1 MKTISLIVPAYNEEK
16 NIAPLYEKLNTTV
29 FQPLKDKYAFELV
42 FVNDGSRDKTG
53 MEIEKMAAKHPE
65 IKFIDFSRNFGKE
78 IATTAGINNCAGD
91 ACLMIDADLQHPA
104 ELIPQFIEKWEKG
117 YEVVVG
123 VRKNNAGHGLKTL
136 GAKTFYAILNKIS
149 EVKVI
154 PGATDFRL
162 IDRAVID
169 EFNRF
174 TESNRMT
181 RALIDW
187 LGFRRAYIYFDAN
200 ERLNGE
206 ASYSLWKLTQL
217 AFNGFISLSMVPLKL
232 AGYFGAVITLLSGL
246 LGIYILLGKYIFHW
260 YFASI
265 SSNVVDLAVF
275 TVFLV
280 GIILISLG
288 FISFYI
294 ANIQKEVIGRPMYV
308 IRKKKV

>member
-104 ELIPQFIEKWEKG
+104 ELIPQFIEKWEEG

-217 AFNGFISLSMVPLKL
+217 A
-232 AGYFGAVITLLSGL
+232 GL

>member
-1 MKTISLIVPAYNEEK
+1 
-16 NIAPLYEKLNTTV
+16 
-29 FQPLKDKYAFELV
+29 
-42 FVNDGSRDKTG
+42 
-53 MEIEKMAAKHPE
+53 
-65 IKFIDFSRNFGKE
+65 
-78 IATTAGINNCAGD
+78 
-91 ACLMIDADLQHPA
+91 
-104 ELIPQFIEKWEKG
+104 
-117 YEVVVG
+117 VG

-136 GAKTFYAILNKIS
+136 GAKAFYAILNKIS

-162 IDRAVID
+162 IDRAVIN

-232 AGYFGAVITLLSGL
+232 AGYFGAVITLLSGI
-246 LGIYILLGKYIFHW
+246 LGVYILLGKYIFHW
-260 YFASI
+260 YFAYI

-308 IRKKKV
+308 IRKKKI